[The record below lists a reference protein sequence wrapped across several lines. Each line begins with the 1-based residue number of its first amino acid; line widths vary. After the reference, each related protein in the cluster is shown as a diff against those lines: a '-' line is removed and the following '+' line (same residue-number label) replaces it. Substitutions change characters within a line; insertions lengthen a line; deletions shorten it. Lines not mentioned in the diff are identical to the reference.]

1 VWWLLGILV
10 ALAVGTVIV
19 LAVRRR
25 RARQAWEAQLAGTVG
40 ESTWL
45 AHELLPV
52 ALSTEIVTIRRDTW
66 LASRP
71 RVEALENRL
80 NEVMASAP
88 ADQLGN
94 LARLRDAVTDVR
106 SAMDADAA
114 TTAFGDGESLGAARQ
129 AQRQLEQALRRFEPR
144 PGTYEPRPGT

>member
-1 VWWLLGILV
+1 MWWLLGLLV

-19 LAVRRR
+19 LSVRRR
-25 RARQAWEAQLAGTVG
+25 RARKAWDAQLAGTVG

-45 AHELLPV
+45 AHELLPG
-52 ALSTEIVTIRRDTW
+52 ALSTEVATIRRDIW
-66 LASRP
+66 LTSRP

-88 ADQLGN
+88 EDQLAS

-114 TTAFGDGESLGAARQ
+114 TTAFGDRESLGAARQ
-129 AQRQLEQALRRFEPR
+129 ALRQLEEALRTFEPR
-144 PGTYEPRPGT
+144 AGTYEPRP

>member
-1 VWWLLGILV
+1 VWWLIGLLV
-10 ALAVGTVIV
+10 ALAIGTVIV
-19 LAVRRR
+19 LSVRRG
-25 RARQAWEAQLAGTVG
+25 RARKAWDARLAGTVG

-45 AHELLPV
+45 AHELLPG
-52 ALSTEIVTIRRDTW
+52 ALSTENAVARRETW

-88 ADQLGN
+88 EDRLGS
-94 LARLRDAVTDVR
+94 LARVRDAVIDVR

-114 TTAFGDGESLGAARQ
+114 TTAFGDREGLGAARQ
-129 AQRQLEQALRRFEPR
+129 AQRQLEDALRAFEPR
-144 PGTYEPRPGT
+144 SGAYEPRP